1 MIDLKKVLIIIPCY
15 KASGQINGVVDELLS
30 NKFKN
35 ILVVDDC
42 CPDNSSSN
50 IRSKKLK

>member
-15 KASGQINGVVDELLS
+15 KASDQINGVVEDLLM
-30 NKFKN
+30 NQFKN

-42 CPDNSSSN
+42 CPDNSSLN
-50 IRSKKLK
+50 IKSKKLK